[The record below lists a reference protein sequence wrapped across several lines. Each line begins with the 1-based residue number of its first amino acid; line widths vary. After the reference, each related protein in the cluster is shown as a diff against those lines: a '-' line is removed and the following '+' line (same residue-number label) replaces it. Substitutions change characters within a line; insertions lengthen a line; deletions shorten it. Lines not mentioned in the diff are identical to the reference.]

1 MKSLNQM
8 IKQISGLTDT
18 RDVTDWENKFIK
30 GIVQLTDNGEQT
42 KYLSPPR
49 VEVIE
54 RIYRK
59 HFA

>member
-1 MKSLNQM
+1 MKSLGQT
-8 IKQISGLTDT
+8 IKQLAGLLGTKDVNAWETD
-18 RDVTDWENKFIK
+18 FIK
-30 GIVQLTDNGEQT
+30 GIVQLTGNGENT
-42 KYLSPPR
+42 KYLSAPR